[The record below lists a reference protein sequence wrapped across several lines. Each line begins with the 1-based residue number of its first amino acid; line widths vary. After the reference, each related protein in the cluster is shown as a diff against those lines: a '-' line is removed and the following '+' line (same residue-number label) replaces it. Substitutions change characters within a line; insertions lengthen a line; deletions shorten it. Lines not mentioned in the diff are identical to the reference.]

1 MNIVRHLLV
10 LFRSATGGAGTLERL
25 CARNIQR
32 GCVAA
37 FRRCANRQ
45 KSKRWDVRERLVK
58 IQLCRRH
65 SELWSLRW

>member
-1 MNIVRHLLV
+1 MNDSKLNSHDTRLCCLFMNIVRHLLV

-45 KSKRWDVRERLVK
+45 KSKR
-58 IQLCRRH
+58 
-65 SELWSLRW
+65 